1 MLRKEGH
8 RGDPLSFFRREDQLE
23 NEVYGKLREMLEAEA
38 DPGQIE
44 MLPRMSFAMI
54 KPDAYLRGL
63 APVVISRL
71 EEEGFHI
78 AKFDVR
84 KMKSK
89 EIDELYMFVKNRY
102 RESWWIMPKVF
113 SIAPV
118 VPLIL
123 TGDPMEFSHLS
134 ERLRE
139 LVGPTTPDA
148 GRPGGMRY
156 DLKGANRVL
165 NIIHA
170 ADDPASA
177 LREALV
183 FFSLDEILDVLSG
196 GSEPL
201 DVESKEFIPEEPLD
215 LRRWRVFNEIKLE
228 AADLLEQGRQDII
241 SLLDREAEIVE
252 MDLPVDEERE
262 SLMEIERMISM
273 KVEKMRREM
282 LRSAVVEARSPPD
295 IGEKIQLSERIE
307 EALVSLRIIELLSDE
322 EKLSRYRNFDFL
334 LLKGISTG
342 IITENYQEVVAHSTW
357 AVAPQ
362 MMADLRKAGKKPITI
377 LETTK

>member
-1 MLRKEGH
+1 MKMEEGYS
-8 RGDPLSFFRREDQLE
+8 RDPLSFFYREDQLE
-23 NEVYGKLREMLEAEA
+23 NEVYSKLKEMLEAEA
-38 DPGQIE
+38 DPGQIK
-44 MLPRMSFAMI
+44 MLPKISFAMI

-63 APVVISRL
+63 APTVISRL
-71 EEEGFHI
+71 EEEGFHV

-84 KMKSK
+84 KMKSR
-89 EIDELYMFVKNRY
+89 EIDELYMFVKNKY

-113 SIAPV
+113 SMAPV
-118 VPLIL
+118 VPMIL
-123 TGDPMEFSHLS
+123 TGDTMGFDHLS

-139 LVGPTTPDA
+139 LIGPTTPDA

-170 ADDPASA
+170 SDDPASA

-183 FFSLDEILDVLSG
+183 FFSLEEILDVLSG
-196 GSEPL
+196 GFEPL
-201 DVESKEFIPEEPLD
+201 DVESREFTPEEPMD

-228 AADLLEQGRQDII
+228 AADLLEQGRQDIL
-241 SLLDREAEIVE
+241 SLLDKEAEIVE

-262 SLMEIERMISM
+262 SLMEIERAISA
-273 KVEKMRREM
+273 KAEKIRREI
-282 LRSAVVEARSPPD
+282 LNSAVVEARSPAD
-295 IGEKIQLSERIE
+295 IGRKISFSERME
-307 EALVSLRIIELLSDE
+307 ESLVSLRIIELLSDE
-322 EKLSRYRNFDFL
+322 EKLSRYKNFDFL
-334 LLKGISTG
+334 LLKGISAG

-362 MMADLRKAGKKPITI
+362 MIADLKKVGKKPITI
-377 LETTK
+377 LEATK

>member
-1 MLRKEGH
+1 MMTNEGYKK
-8 RGDPLSFFRREDQLE
+8 DPLSFFQREDQLE
-23 NEVYGKLREMLEAEA
+23 NEVYSKLKEMLEAEA

-44 MLPRMSFAMI
+44 MLPKMSFAMI

-63 APVVISRL
+63 APIVISRL

-84 KMKSK
+84 KMKSR

-102 RESWWIMPKVF
+102 KESWWIMPKVF
-113 SIAPV
+113 SMAPV

-123 TGDPMEFSHLS
+123 IGDPMEFEHLS

-139 LVGPTTPDA
+139 LIGPTTPDV
-148 GRPGGMRY
+148 GKPGGMRY

-170 ADDPASA
+170 SDDPASA

-201 DVESKEFIPEEPLD
+201 DVESREFVPEEPMD

-241 SLLDREAEIVE
+241 SLLDRETEIVE

-262 SLMEIERMISM
+262 SLMEIENTISA
-273 KVEKMRREM
+273 KAEKIRREI
-282 LRSAVVEARSPPD
+282 LNSAVTEARSPAD
-295 IGEKIQLSERIE
+295 IGRKIQFSERVE
-307 EALVSLRIIELLSDE
+307 ESLVSLRIIELLSDE
-322 EKLSRYRNFDFL
+322 VKLSKYRDFDFL
-334 LLKGISTG
+334 LLKGISVG
-342 IITENYQEVVAHSTW
+342 IITENYQEIVAHSTW

-362 MMADLRKAGKKPITI
+362 MIADLKKFGKKPITI
-377 LETTK
+377 LKTTK